1 MPRRCWDQ
9 LEVNSHTWF
18 NHHGH
23 GSLRNYA
30 SNSPANTWM
39 HSSMKAIDD
48 MVASLL
54 KENAD
59 AINKDFCTDELNKQ
73 PLEME
78 RTGRQ
83 GAGPIATI
91 DDLEIQVTRW
101 PYEK

>member
-1 MPRRCWDQ
+1 
-9 LEVNSHTWF
+9 
-18 NHHGH
+18 
-23 GSLRNYA
+23 
-30 SNSPANTWM
+30 M

-59 AINKDFCTDELNKQ
+59 TINKDFCADEFNKT

-83 GAGPIATI
+83 GAGHIANI
-91 DDLEIQVTRW
+91 DELEIQATRW
-101 PYEK
+101 LYEK